1 MFYDKIVQEKI
12 LNVFGGYILK
22 KVSSNKMLRWLM
34 VPMLLIS
41 VLVTSSISVNAETD
55 LGLTVDAAIL
65 IDAES
70 GKILYEQNADTSLG
84 IASMTKMMTEYLLL
98 DAIKAGTVTWDQ
110 KYSVTD
116 YTYRMSQNRA
126 LSNVPLRAD
135 GSYTIRE
142 LYEAMAIYSANAA
155 TVAIAETIAGTE
167 TEFLKLMN
175 KKAKELGLEGY
186 KFVNAT
192 GLNNADLF
200 GMQPVG
206 TGPKDENVM
215 PAKSVA
221 KLAYHLLKDHP
232 EVLETSKIA
241 KKTFREG
248 TDDAIEMSNWNFML
262 PGLLFE
268 YEGVDGLKTGTTDF
282 AGHCFTGTAER
293 NGKRLIA
300 VVMKAV
306 DAKGVGSYKA
316 RFDATAKLFDYGFTQ
331 FSTEEIVPVNYTFKG
346 NKSIKVIKG
355 KEDQVKIG
363 LKEPISFMVK
373 SSDKDL
379 YVPKLTIDKEQLE
392 AAVKKDTVVGKVTVE
407 RTEGEDYG
415 FIDGKSIEV
424 DVVTTEKVERASWI
438 SLMFQGIGNFFSS
451 MWNGI
456 SDFVGGLF

>member
-1 MFYDKIVQEKI
+1 MI
-12 LNVFGGYILK
+12 
-22 KVSSNKMLRWLM
+22 
-34 VPMLLIS
+34 PMLLLSMIVIS
-41 VLVTSSISVNAETD
+41 SPSASAETD

-65 IDAES
+65 IDADS

-84 IASMTKMMTEYLLL
+84 IASMTKMMTEFILL
-98 DAIKAGTVTWDQ
+98 DAIDAGTVTWEQ
-110 KYSVTD
+110 EYRVTD
-116 YTYRMSQNRA
+116 YTYRMSQNRD

-155 TVAIAETIAGTE
+155 TVAIAESVAGTE

-175 KKAKELGLEGY
+175 AKADELGLEGY
-186 KFVNAT
+186 KFVNST

-200 GMQPVG
+200 GMQPSG
-206 TGPKDENVM
+206 TGPEDENVM

-232 EVLETSKIA
+232 EVLETSQIT

-262 PGLLFE
+262 PGLVFE

-293 NGKRLIA
+293 DGKRLIA

-306 DAKGVGSYKA
+306 DTTGVGSYKA

-331 FSTEEIVPVNYTFKG
+331 FSTQEILPANYVFKG
-346 NKSIKVIKG
+346 NESLPVTKG
-355 KEDQVKIG
+355 KEGKVKIAV
-363 LKEPISFMVK
+363 KEPISFMVK
-373 SSDKDL
+373 SSEKDL
-379 YVPKLTIDKEQLE
+379 YEPKLTLDKKELV
-392 AAVKKDTVVGKVTVE
+392 AAVKKDTVVGQVSIE

-415 FIDGKSIEV
+415 FIDGTSIKA
-424 DVVTTEKVERASWI
+424 DVVTTEAVKRASWI
-438 SLMFQGIGNFFSS
+438 SLMFQGIGNFFGSI
-451 MWNGI
+451 WGGI
-456 SDFVGGLF
+456 TDFVGGLF